1 MITKEIFESVC
12 PSAVMPDDTLFDR
25 IQDYISKG
33 EDLACSIMGVA
44 WANYEDNATL
54 ALHAHRVIG
63 LHAYVEALPHLD
75 IVLTETGLG
84 VVSNQNVAPASSDR
98 VNRLRKQIQDSRDD
112 AIDDLLDALRG
123 VEAWRPSSKALQYF
137 SSLVWNARL
146 QLPIMG
152 ITEAHRTKLTE
163 LRPKITA
170 AEELLQ
176 QHISGLLHIELCN
189 VQLANTATAKQN
201 TVINKSLFFIGAYLA
216 GDRAMSR
223 FHLAKL
229 VEYLEENIED
239 FSTYEAST
247 AHQANTFTPYENK
260 KDDTTYFFG

>member
-1 MITKEIFESVC
+1 MITRDIFESVC
-12 PSAVMPDDTLFDR
+12 PSAVMPDETVFNR
-25 IQDYISKG
+25 IQNYITAA
-33 EDLACSIMGVA
+33 EDVVARIMGDQ
-44 WANYEDNATL
+44 WQDYEDNATL
-54 ALHAHRVIG
+54 ALPAHRVIC
-63 LHAYVEALPHLD
+63 LHAYLEALPHLD

-112 AIDDLLDALRG
+112 AVDDLIDALRG
-123 VEAWRPSSKALQYF
+123 VAEWRPYVNARILF

-152 ITEAHRTKLTE
+152 ITEAHRTKMTE
-163 LRPKITA
+163 LQPKTVA
-170 AEELLQ
+170 AEEVLKH
-176 QHISGLLHIELCN
+176 HISEALHHELCFA
-189 VQLANTATAKQN
+189 QLDNDVSAEQN

-216 GDRAMSR
+216 GDMAMAR
-223 FHLAKL
+223 FHVAKL
-229 VEYLEENIED
+229 VEYLEQHLTD
-239 FSTYEAST
+239 FPSYEAST